1 MSQELVAS
9 VAAVS
14 SPAEEPT
21 HLSHAYALHLPELLG
36 GGGMCVPFK
45 EILMFLN
52 LICQPI
58 LNTSS
63 LYQQG
68 FVVQFIREIPES
80 TGHAGALSFLV
91 SSIITFTVNM
101 SLSSGWEGGGGSMLS
116 LSRPYGDA
124 EYIDTFWMFTIL

>member
-1 MSQELVAS
+1 MCL
-9 VAAVS
+9 S
-14 SPAEEPT
+14 SD
-21 HLSHAYALHLPELLG
+21 
-36 GGGMCVPFK
+36 F
-45 EILMFLN
+45 
-52 LICQPI
+52 CQI

-101 SLSSGWEGGGGSMLS
+101 SLSSS
-116 LSRPYGDA
+116 
-124 EYIDTFWMFTIL
+124 